1 MDLKKTDNLWRFLVI
16 KNNLKIDHQVS
27 LHVNYR
33 IQKGDQELIHSFN
46 PKLPQTSTLSI
57 RDKGY
62 QVNLLHKHHQT
73 AKKRFGIRQK
83 AISPVSANIFFPKEL
98 LKLSLKYDLE
108 VHQDRLGHYNVTISP
123 FHPKNI
129 YDILNTVNL
138 ISRTLW
144 VKNFFAE
151 GIRN

>member
-16 KNNLKIDHQVS
+16 KNNLKLEQQVS
-27 LHVNYR
+27 QNVSYR
-33 IQKGDQELIHSFN
+33 IQKGEQALTHTFN
-46 PKLPQTSTLSI
+46 PKLVLNSSLSI

-62 QVNLLHKHHQT
+62 QENLLHKHHQT
-73 AKKRFGIRQK
+73 AKKRFGINQK
-83 AISPVSANIFFPKEL
+83 VISPVSSNVFFPREL

-108 VHQDRLGHYNVTISP
+108 ILQDRLGHYNVTISP
-123 FHPKNI
+123 FYPKNI